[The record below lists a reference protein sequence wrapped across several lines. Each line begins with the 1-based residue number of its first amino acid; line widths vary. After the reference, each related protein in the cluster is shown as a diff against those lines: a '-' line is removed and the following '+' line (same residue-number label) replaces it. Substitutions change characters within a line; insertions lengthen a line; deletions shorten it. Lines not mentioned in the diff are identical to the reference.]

1 MYMQELRIKEV
12 MQEKGITQKRLA
24 EQMGV
29 AEISLSR
36 SLRGNPTLETL
47 SKIAEALEVDIVDL
61 FERKKEK
68 GNTMICPKCGS
79 KFKLIE

>member
-12 MQEKGITQKRLA
+12 MQEKGVTQKKLA

-61 FERKKEK
+61 FERKKEEE
-68 GNTMICPKCGS
+68 NTIICPKCGS

>member
-1 MYMQELRIKEV
+1 MQELRIKEV

-61 FERKKEK
+61 FERKKEEE
-68 GNTMICPKCGS
+68 NTIICPKCGS

>member
-61 FERKKEK
+61 FEYKKEEE
-68 GNTMICPKCGS
+68 NTIICPKCGS
-79 KFKLIE
+79 RFKLLE

>member
-1 MYMQELRIKEV
+1 MQELRIKEV

-61 FERKKEK
+61 FECKKEEE
-68 GNTMICPKCGS
+68 T
-79 KFKLIE
+79 L

>member
-61 FERKKEK
+61 FECKKE
-68 GNTMICPKCGS
+68 
-79 KFKLIE
+79 E

>member
-1 MYMQELRIKEV
+1 MQELRIKEV

-36 SLRGNPTLETL
+36 SLRGNQTLET
-47 SKIAEALEVDIVDL
+47 
-61 FERKKEK
+61 
-68 GNTMICPKCGS
+68 
-79 KFKLIE
+79 

>member
-1 MYMQELRIKEV
+1 MQELRIKEV
-12 MQEKGITQKRLA
+12 MQEKGVTQKKLA

-61 FERKKEK
+61 FERKKEEE
-68 GNTMICPKCGS
+68 NTIICPKCGS

>member
-61 FERKKEK
+61 FKCKKEEE
-68 GNTMICPKCGS
+68 NTIICPKCGS
-79 KFKLIE
+79 RFKLLE

>member
-1 MYMQELRIKEV
+1 MQELRIKEV
-12 MQEKGITQKRLA
+12 MQEKGVTQKKLA

-36 SLRGNPTLETL
+36 SLRGNPTFETL
-47 SKIAEALEVDIVDL
+47 SNIGEALEVDLVDL
-61 FERKKEK
+61 FERIKEEEY
-68 GNTMICPKCGS
+68 TLICPKCGS

>member
-61 FERKKEK
+61 FERKKRGRK
-68 GNTMICPKCGS
+68 HHDLPKMR
-79 KFKLIE
+79 F

>member
-61 FERKKEK
+61 FECKKEEE
-68 GNTMICPKCGS
+68 T
-79 KFKLIE
+79 L

>member
-1 MYMQELRIKEV
+1 

-61 FERKKEK
+61 FECKKRRRKHY
-68 GNTMICPKCGS
+68 NLS
-79 KFKLIE
+79 KMWL